1 MRQLFLREFVDYQNF
16 SHGSE
21 VSHLVQKS
29 LKGEALMDQ
38 QQQIDL
44 ANACIAQLEAKEKHY
59 SMADTVENASL
70 ENAFLVQDSFIDIM
84 LQRGEQIVGWK
95 VALTSKAMQEFCGV
109 DHP

>member
-1 MRQLFLREFVDYQNF
+1 MNYQNF

-44 ANACIAQLEAKEKHY
+44 ANAFIAQLEAKEKHY
-59 SMADTVENASL
+59 SMADTVEDASL
-70 ENAFLVQDSFIDIM
+70 ENAYLVQDS
-84 LQRGEQIVGWK
+84 LS
-95 VALTSKAMQEFCGV
+95 LTSCCNGESKSSVGKLL
-109 DHP
+109 